1 MTMYEDSSRYAEPPL
16 IRPRPRAGTLW
27 AGGCAAAVVAA
38 GVAIVGFLI
47 VRGLLDLPVLG
58 VAKGGE
64 VFKPSMLAYAL
75 LAAAGALVATGLMH
89 VLLLTTPRPRLFFG
103 WIMALAIVVSVIVP
117 LGLQQPW
124 SARLATAGIN
134 VAIGLAIASLVS
146 MTATSAMRRRA

>member
-1 MTMYEDSSRYAEPPL
+1 MRPYENYAEPPL
-16 IRPRPRAGTLW
+16 TRPRPRASTLW
-27 AGGCAAAVVAA
+27 AGGCAAAIVAA

-58 VAKGGE
+58 IHQGGE

-75 LAAAGALVATGLMH
+75 AAAVGALVATGLMH
-89 VLLLTTPRPRLFFG
+89 LLLLTTPRPRLFFG

-117 LGLQQPW
+117 LGLEQPW
-124 SARLATAGIN
+124 AARLATAGIN

-146 MTATSAMRRRA
+146 VSATSAMRRRA